1 VFGEAAVNAAL
12 AAVWQYDLSSGRTGR
27 WLEQSIADVSH
38 ARSVISRDLC
48 EPGAWRIEAHRE
60 LERRSVDTWF
70 GGALSAVTC
79 GYRWSEVR
87 PGGAGAARTLLAA
100 EGSAVSLRGWPGI
113 GGAVAGLAVAVAVLP
128 YALSEAWAR
137 DCYPELGR
145 YISGIWLTMLG
156 PASPSELVVICTAW
170 VRLVDIVLVSLRLM
184 LVRVLFVLS
193 RLVCAVAFVLVLVL
207 VAVRL
212 RCGCPSEPDDC
223 AFLLSRRYQTWSGSA
238 PAVS

>member
-1 VFGEAAVNAAL
+1 VFSPGAVNAAL
-12 AAVWQYDLSSGRTGR
+12 AVVEQYDLSSSRTGR

-38 ARSVISRDLC
+38 ARRVISRDLC

-70 GGALSAVTC
+70 RGAPSAVTC
-79 GYRWSEVR
+79 GYRWTGVR
-87 PGGAGAARTLLAA
+87 PGGAGAATALLTA
-100 EGSAVSLRGWPGI
+100 EESAVLLRSRPGI
-113 GGAVAGLAVAVAVLP
+113 GGAAAGLAVAVAVLP
-128 YALSEAWAR
+128 YGLSEAWAR
-137 DCYPELGR
+137 DCYPALGR
-145 YISGIWLTMLG
+145 YTSGIWLTLLG
-156 PASPSELVVICTAW
+156 PSSPSELVLVRAAW
-170 VRLVDIVLVSLRLM
+170 LRLVDSVLVSLRLM

-193 RLVCAVAFVLVLVL
+193 RLVCTVAFVLVL

>member
-12 AAVWQYDLSSGRTGR
+12 AVVWQYDLSSGRTGR
-27 WLEQSIADVSH
+27 WLEQSIVDFSN
-38 ARSVISRDLC
+38 ARCVISRDLC

-60 LERRSVDTWF
+60 LERRSVDAWL
-70 GGALSAVTC
+70 GGALSAVTS

-87 PGGAGAARTLLAA
+87 PGAARALLAA

-113 GGAVAGLAVAVAVLP
+113 GGAVAGPAVAVAVLP

-137 DCYPELGR
+137 DCYPERGR

-156 PASPSELVVICTAW
+156 PSSPSELVVICTAW

-193 RLVCAVAFVLVLVL
+193 RLACSAAFVLVL